1 MRLEEFDQP
10 SAEESRIDRLKDNAK
25 LAREKA
31 TQMGAQAKAS
41 ADQLKAKQSK
51 QRMSHSNTPTTGTT
65 IKPRA

>member
-10 SAEESRIDRLKDNAK
+10 SAEESRVDRLKDNAK

-41 ADQLKAKQSK
+41 ADQLKAQSK